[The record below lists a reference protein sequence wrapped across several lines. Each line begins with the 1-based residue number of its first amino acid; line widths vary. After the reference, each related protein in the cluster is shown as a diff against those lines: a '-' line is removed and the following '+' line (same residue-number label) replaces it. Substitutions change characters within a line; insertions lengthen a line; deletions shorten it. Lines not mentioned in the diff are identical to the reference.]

1 MRQIT
6 VSLLNINQAQL
17 TMDILTKLA
26 RLAAHDWAVQLILV
40 DNGSRDE
47 QLQTLLDGF
56 RSHQDRFAEALFI
69 AASRNLGCNGGRNV
83 ALKLASAEYIL
94 ILDNDLI
101 LPDDPGWLETLWQ
114 RLEDNPQAA
123 IVGPLLVFADQ
134 PEVVQVA
141 GLGLTKQGRVGYLQR
156 GEPVTQI
163 PPTPVA
169 VVATLAACWLLR
181 RQAQQTVGLFSDEY
195 YPVQYE
201 DVDLCVRLGLAGWQI
216 LCDRSVRIKHI
227 ENVTTRN
234 LEDYPFARLTVRQA
248 MRFREKWAHLLPQLA
263 TITEEEIYWGSIPRS
278 KN

>member
-1 MRQIT
+1 MRQLT

-17 TMDILTKLA
+17 TMDVLDKLG
-26 RLAAHDWAVQLILV
+26 RLAAHDWAIQLVLV
-40 DNGSRDE
+40 DNNSRDE
-47 QLQTLLDGF
+47 QLQTLFDWF
-56 RSHQDRFAEALFI
+56 RGHQDRFAEALFI

-83 ALKLASAEYIL
+83 ALKLASAGRIL
-94 ILDNDLI
+94 ILDNDLV

-114 RLEDNPQAA
+114 RLEHNPQAA

-156 GEPVTQI
+156 GEPVAQV
-163 PPTPVA
+163 PPTPVTVA
-169 VVATLAACWLLR
+169 ATLAACWLLR
-181 RQAQQTVGLFSDEY
+181 REAQQDVGLFADEY

-201 DVDLCVRLGLAGWQI
+201 DVDMCVRLGLAGWQI
-216 LCDRSVRIKHI
+216 LCDRSVHIKHI

-248 MRFREKWAHLLPQLA
+248 MRFREKWAHLLPELA
-263 TITEEEIYWGSIPRS
+263 TLTEEEIYWGPIPRIR
-278 KN
+278 N